1 MCVFETESSRMG
13 NFQNVLLYASIAA
26 LALLTGGTV
35 SILKKPGTRMRSII
49 LHFAA
54 GVIFSV
60 VAVELLP
67 DIMARH
73 VVWEIVVG
81 FGSGVALMLALRH
94 FLEPAGGTPDGSG
107 FPTAFIAVI
116 GIDLLVDGVIMGI
129 GFISGEET
137 GTLLAIAISIELA
150 SLGMATA
157 ASLGS
162 RQIPTRT
169 TLLCLAGLSLLV
181 LVSAL
186 LSAWLLGG
194 IPDAYLEIV
203 LSFGLAAL
211 LFLVTEELLVEA
223 HEGVQS
229 PLITAAFFAGFL
241 LFMLLPG

>member
-1 MCVFETESSRMG
+1 MPNPSGVENLSSVA
-13 NFQNVLLYASIAA
+13 NYASIAA
-26 LALLTGGTV
+26 TALLAGGIV
-35 SILKKPGTRMRSII
+35 AILRKPGLRMRSVI

-67 DIMARH
+67 DIMERH

-81 FGSGVALMLALRH
+81 FGAGVVLMLALRY
-94 FLEPAGGTPDGSG
+94 FLEPAEEAPDGGG
-107 FPTAFIAVI
+107 FPTALIAIIVV
-116 GIDLLVDGVIMGI
+116 DLLVDGVIMGI
-129 GFISGEET
+129 GFISGTET
-137 GTLLAIAISIELA
+137 GTLLAVAISIELA
-150 SLGMATA
+150 ALGMATA
-157 ASLGS
+157 TSLGS
-162 RQIPTRT
+162 RRVTTRT
-169 TLLCLAGLSLLV
+169 AVLCLVGLALLV
-181 LVSAL
+181 FVSAV

-223 HEGVQS
+223 HESSQS